1 MFNKLNGAFSWLR
14 VEGCK
19 MTAESQAEPGWL
31 LFRAFSC
38 RSGEEEKKKGGLKTA
53 GTAFL
58 VLQ

>member
-1 MFNKLNGAFSWLR
+1 
-14 VEGCK
+14 

-38 RSGEEEKKKGGLKTA
+38 RSGEEKKKKGGLKTA